1 MKKLISSILVF
12 AVIAASILTIPLTS
26 ANATETPGGEYE
38 ISYNA
43 SDRVIVSLGDSYS
56 AGEGL
61 GDYYDGDF
69 DIPVRVKSEAWLSHR
84 SKKSWPG
91 QLKLT
96 DDNGNIITMKDY
108 DGEISFYPG
117 FTEKERHWYFAAM
130 SGAVTYDITAS
141 AYKHYDKKDSKTGI
155 KYKNKEYKSGENI
168 PDEVRNISPQVDIF
182 NQLGNKKT
190 DYITMTL
197 GGNDIQFVG
206 VVTQAALNVPFL
218 EYAVKDNPTMM
229 RYQPLSKYTLAY
241 KLNDM
246 VENVLPDTLVRL
258 EEKYKTIAEK
268 AGSQAHIII
277 AGYPKILSTDSNNP
291 IFTKTDS
298 EMIAEKVT
306 YFNNR
311 ICETVK
317 KCEQNGMNI
326 SFVYVDGDNQ
336 FGNHGAYSP
345 NGEYVCG
352 LTMTTKTNVSQE
364 IKDTFLSG
372 ASFHPNEYGA
382 EVYRKCVQDEIDRIE
397 SQKTRVWGKVVDK
410 NNNPKPGVRVI
421 LTDDKNEVNIT
432 NTSDSKGNYGI
443 ELDYKE
449 GRHYTITFESDDY
462 APLVVKEVEN
472 RKRITVNAKLQ
483 KNRTLVED
491 AMRGTYKFY
500 GNTCPEF
507 AIPKINLNST
517 DTKNAN
523 REILN
528 KFQDCFKDN
537 NEKGICSLDYSYV
550 TDGNTLSV
558 LIDAQYMD
566 NGYRTYSAYSFDIS
580 TGKLLTGTE
589 LLSQYNYSESNAVVS
604 AQNDIIKRYSGQVG
618 VTDDAVI
625 QRQRQKAL
633 DQNKNIS
640 NMQFYIDNNKKV
652 NIIYYAAWVA
662 GSEGYYYSI
671 PITKDEPIAIPKTLE
686 EEKKKHG
693 LSTLVG
699 MWDTPNARTNSLHDC
714 IDFYNN
720 SYSITGA
727 APYNGTYNGYRSLN
741 TGTDCFFNYSYNNI
755 TGDLTVTAYK

>member
-1 MKKLISSILVF
+1 ML
-12 AVIAASILTIPLTS
+12 
-26 ANATETPGGEYE
+26 
-38 ISYNA
+38 
-43 SDRVIVSLGDSYS
+43 
-56 AGEGL
+56 
-61 GDYYDGDF
+61 
-69 DIPVRVKSEAWLSHR
+69 
-84 SKKSWPG
+84 
-91 QLKLT
+91 
-96 DDNGNIITMKDY
+96 TMKDY
-108 DGEISFYPG
+108 DGISG
-117 FTEKERHWYFAAM
+117 KERHWYFAAM
-130 SGAVTYDITAS
+130 SGAVTNNITGW
-141 AYKHYDKKDSKTGI
+141 AYKHYYKIDWNLLFPSLSIPYANIDYGSWVFWKDESERVPQEEK
-155 KYKNKEYKSGENI
+155 NI
-168 PDEVRNISPQVDIF
+168 PPQIEIF
-182 NQLGNKKT
+182 DQMGNKKA
-190 DYITMTL
+190 DYVTMTM
-197 GGNDIQFVG
+197 GGNDVDFVG
-206 VVTQAALNVPFL
+206 VVIQAAINVPYL
-218 EYAVKDNPTMM
+218 EYVSKNPQLMVNQPISKAV
-229 RYQPLSKYTLAY
+229 LASKL
-241 KLNDM
+241 DEM
-246 VENVLPDTLVRL
+246 ENKVMPDTLKRL
-258 EEKYKTIAEK
+258 EENYRLIAEK

-277 AGYPKILSTDSNNP
+277 AGYPKIISPDSNNP
-291 IFTKTDS
+291 IFTKTDA
-298 EMIAEKVT
+298 EMIAQKVT
-306 YFNNR
+306 TFNDKIKETVK
-311 ICETVK
+311 ICET
-317 KCEQNGMNI
+317 NGMNI
-326 SFVYVDGDNQ
+326 SFVYVDRDNQ

-345 NGEYVCG
+345 NGEYIKG
-352 LTMTTKTNVSQE
+352 ISLLDSQD
-364 IKDTFLSG
+364 INDLSPVGG

-550 TDGNTLSV
+550 IDGNTLSV

-566 NGYRTYSAYSFDIS
+566 NGYRTYSAYNFDIS

-720 SYSITGA
+720 PYSITGA

-755 TGDLTVTAYK
+755 TGDLTVTDYKYYPSTSVYNLTLKRISVAEMENKTNRDGYYAFNDEKLYFQSYEFKKVSADTNDNYHPHLKYLFRDGGWGNLYKVKLFGKDTLATVDDITYSKMFE